1 MANALPGKAL
11 SDIEI
16 EESLAK
22 KALDRSMF
30 SRLLPLLGPVR
41 GRIGAVIVL
50 ELLLVFAVFL
60 RPWFVRELLDRGLVH
75 QDNQWLLNTSLVAM
89 LGVGLNHWLSPE
101 EMGEWGW
108 RIPFLLS
115 IVLLGIST
123 WIRMSMQESPA
134 FVKMKAEGKTS
145 KSPIRESF
153 GKWENLKIVLIAL
166 LDRKSVV

>member
-30 SRLLPLLGPVR
+30 TRLLPLLGPVR

-50 ELLLVFAVFL
+50 ELLLVFTVFL

-89 LGVGLNHWLSPE
+89 LGVGLFMTWSA
-101 EMGEWGW
+101 
-108 RIPFLLS
+108 RF
-115 IVLLGIST
+115 VLAGISQYVAGSAA
-123 WIRMSMQESPA
+123 IRVLNELR
-134 FVKMKAEGKTS
+134 
-145 KSPIRESF
+145 IRVF
-153 GKWENLKIVLIAL
+153 
-166 LDRKSVV
+166 